1 MTGRLLT
8 PVIALGFGCGLLAQ
22 IGAMAQN
29 PASPPANIAPPGT
42 GGVMPTPG
50 DAEAAIQSQYDSAE
64 KQGTQ
69 AGWLLFVQRY
79 PDHRLAQEARR
90 RATLALKNR

>member
-1 MTGRLLT
+1 MTGRLLS
-8 PVIALGFGCGLLAQ
+8 PVIALASGCGLLVQ
-22 IGAMAQN
+22 VGAMAQN
-29 PASPPANIAPPGT
+29 LSPPPVNTAPPGT
-42 GGVMPTPG
+42 GGVMLTPG

-90 RATLALKNR
+90 RAVLAPKAQ